1 MKKIIFVLTLLF
13 TTFVHSQDLLKYEQ
27 LRNISKQIMI
37 LRGDFLNI
45 QESSDTQVDKT
56 DVLQLTKIF
65 ETVCIR
71 TDQLEIIYFSSV
83 MVSNQNK
90 VYRDKFLPPYLL
102 KINGGLDW
110 DIKELNLIIGYSNN
124 YTVKKYSED
133 LKTEIRKIKS
143 IIQ

>member
-71 TDQLEIIYFSSV
+71 TDQLEIIY
-83 MVSNQNK
+83 Q
-90 VYRDKFLPPYLL
+90 P
-102 KINGGLDW
+102 
-110 DIKELNLIIGYSNN
+110 
-124 YTVKKYSED
+124 
-133 LKTEIRKIKS
+133 
-143 IIQ
+143 